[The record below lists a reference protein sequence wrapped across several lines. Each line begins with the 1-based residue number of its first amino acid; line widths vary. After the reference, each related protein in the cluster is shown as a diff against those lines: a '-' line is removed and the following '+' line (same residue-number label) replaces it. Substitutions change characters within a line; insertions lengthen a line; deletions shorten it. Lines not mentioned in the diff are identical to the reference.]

1 MGNGFFI
8 IVLWGPLQAHKPL
21 RRLPSDMPSGKRRRR
36 RVTGKQRD
44 KNFVEKKAEPQHE
57 KTCDAPDEQEQQTD
71 DASNHSSSSSSSSST
86 TTSPEADNE
95 TDNKPDNEPDNEPDT
110 QSADK
115 EPNEPSPQVQA
126 KSSSSSSSNLQHGVS
141 DLWMI

>member
-95 TDNKPDNEPDNEPDT
+95 TDNEPDT

-126 KSSSSSSSNLQHGVS
+126 KSSSSSSSSSNLQHGVS